1 MIEKTGLPLDF
12 ARKLA
17 RRQAWLLVCSSAA
30 SAWSF
35 GFLSVVL
42 PIYLKRS
49 GYDPLTI
56 GAFYTFSGLLCAV
69 LLLFLGPLLD
79 RRRKKALLVLGT
91 ALPVLS
97 FLLLSLSVEGWAVTC
112 AFLLGGIGIIGG
124 LGGALSGATFYPLL
138 LEKTGMA
145 ESTQFFSWNTFGWL
159 MVAMLG
165 SLCGGLPEWLA
176 GWGWDPSLASRL
188 SFGLC
193 ALFAALAACLILP
206 LREGHTLTP
215 GRVNLFEMFHAA
227 RGLIGRFALTQVFIG
242 LGAGFV
248 VQLLSLWFFLKFGV
262 SEVQISPWFA
272 AANLAGMVAVGLVP
286 LLALRRSKTSMV
298 IFTQGLSAMMVL
310 LMTFASTYQWAS
322 LLYLLRSA
330 LMNMSWP
337 LQNAFLFSLVPPER
351 RSSAISLANAA
362 FGLCSSL
369 APLLGGAMM
378 RSGWLDLP
386 LYLGALSFFLASAT
400 FFLFFHRRT
409 PLS

>member
-1 MIEKTGLPLDF
+1 M
-12 ARKLA
+12 
-17 RRQAWLLVCSSAA
+17 LVFSSAA

-56 GAFYTFSGLLCAV
+56 GAFYTVSGLLCAL

-79 RRRKKALLVLGT
+79 RRRKKVLLVLGT

-138 LEKTGMA
+138 FEKTGAA
-145 ESTQFFSWNTFGWL
+145 ESTQFFSWNTLGWL
-159 MVAMLG
+159 LLAMLG
-165 SLCGGLPEWLA
+165 SLCGGLPEWLV
-176 GWGWDPSLASRL
+176 GWGWDPSSAYRM
-188 SFGLC
+188 SFVVC
-193 ALFAALAACLILP
+193 AFFSALAAGLLLP

-215 GRVNLFEMFHAA
+215 GRVNPFEMFHAA
-227 RGLIGRFALTQVFIG
+227 RGLIGRFALTQVFVG

-262 SEVQISPWFA
+262 GEVQISPWFA
-272 AANLAGMVAVGLVP
+272 AANLAGMMAVSLVP
-286 LLALRRSKTSMV
+286 FLVLRRSKISTV
-298 IFTQGLSAMMVL
+298 VFTQGLSAMLVL
-310 LMTFASTYQWAS
+310 AMTFASSYQGAS

-330 LMNMSWP
+330 FMNMSWP

-386 LYLGALSFFLASAT
+386 LYLGALSFFLAAAT
-400 FFLFFHRRT
+400 FFLFFRRRS
-409 PLS
+409 PLT

>member
-1 MIEKTGLPLDF
+1 MNERTGPSSNIE
-12 ARKLA
+12 RKLA
-17 RRQAWLLVCSSAA
+17 RRQAWMLVFSSAA

-49 GYDPLTI
+49 GYDPLNI
-56 GAFYTFSGLLCAV
+56 GAFYTISGLLCAL

-79 RRRKKALLVLGT
+79 RRRKKAFLVLGT

-97 FLLLSLSVEGWAVTC
+97 FLLLSLSVESWAVTC

-138 LEKTGMA
+138 FEKTGVA
-145 ESTQFFSWNTFGWL
+145 ESTHFFSWNTLGWL
-159 MVAMLG
+159 LMAMLG

-176 GWGWDPSLASRL
+176 GWGWDPFFAYRL
-188 SFGLC
+188 SFVLC

-206 LREGHTLTP
+206 LREEHTLTP
-215 GRVNLFEMFHAA
+215 GRVNLFEMLHAA
-227 RGLIGRFALTQVFIG
+227 RGLIGRFALTQVFVG

-298 IFTQGLSAMMVL
+298 IFTQGLSAVMVL
-310 LMTFASTYQWAS
+310 LMTFAATYQWAS

-378 RSGWLDLP
+378 QNGWLDLP
-386 LYLGALSFFLASAT
+386 LYLGAISFFLAATT
-400 FFLFFHRRT
+400 FFLFFRRRS
-409 PLS
+409 PPS

>member
-1 MIEKTGLPLDF
+1 MSERTGPPSDIE
-12 ARKLA
+12 RKLA
-17 RRQAWLLVCSSAA
+17 RRQAWMLVFSSAA

-56 GAFYTFSGLLCAV
+56 GAFYTISGLLCAI

-91 ALPVLS
+91 ALPVFS
-97 FLLLSLSVEGWAVTC
+97 FLLLSLSVESWAVTS

-124 LGGALSGATFYPLL
+124 LGGALSGSTFYPLL
-138 LEKTGMA
+138 FEKTGAA
-145 ESTQFFSWNTFGWL
+145 ESTHFFSWNTLGWL
-159 MVAMLG
+159 LMAMFG
-165 SLCGGLPEWLA
+165 SLCGGLPEWLTA
-176 GWGWDPSLASRL
+176 WGWDS
-188 SFGLC
+188 SFAYRMSFVLC
-193 ALFAALAACLILP
+193 ALFAVLAACLILP
-206 LREGHTLTP
+206 LREGHTLKP
-215 GRVNLFEMFHAA
+215 GRVNPFEMFQAA
-227 RGLIGRFALTQVFIG
+227 RGLIGRFALTQIFIG

-272 AANLAGMVAVGLVP
+272 AANLAGMVAVSLVP
-286 LLALRRSKTSMV
+286 FLAMRRSKTSMV
-298 IFTQGLSAMMVL
+298 VVTQGLSAVMVL
-310 LMTFASTYQWAS
+310 LMTFAATYQWAS
-322 LLYLLRSA
+322 ILYLLRSA

-337 LQNAFLFSLVPPER
+337 LQNAFLFSLAPHER

-362 FGLCSSL
+362 FGLFSSL

-386 LYLGALSFFLASAT
+386 LYLGAASFFLASAT
-400 FFLFFHRRT
+400 FFLFFRRRA
-409 PLS
+409 PSQ